1 MGKRLAKKKE
11 NEVFLLS
18 EVICSMVIRV
28 SLLLIFPHVLICL
41 VVMIVIKA
49 LLQFLVKCFFSAK
62 QVYVFF
68 FFFSLYTWMEVERR

>member
-49 LLQFLVKCFFSAK
+49 ILQFLVKCFFFLCKTSLR
-62 QVYVFF
+62 
-68 FFFSLYTWMEVERR
+68 FFSL

>member
-1 MGKRLAKKKE
+1 MGKRLSKKKE

-41 VVMIVIKA
+41 VVMIVMKA
-49 LLQFLVKCFFSAK
+49 LLQFLVKCIFLCKTSLR
-62 QVYVFF
+62 FF
-68 FFFSLYTWMEVERR
+68 FLSLDLEVERR